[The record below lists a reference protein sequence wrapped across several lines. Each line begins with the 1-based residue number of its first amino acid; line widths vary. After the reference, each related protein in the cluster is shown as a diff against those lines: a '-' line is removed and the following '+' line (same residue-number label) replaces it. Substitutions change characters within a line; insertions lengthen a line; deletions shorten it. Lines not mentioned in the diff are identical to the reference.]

1 MTARTPAQNYND
13 SLMERDH
20 SRQLMLFND
29 LKAAI
34 RGGAPES
41 LVYGIL
47 EQLVEH
53 TNLHFLSEQLA
64 MKLYAYE
71 AFESHLLE
79 HQRLLAEVKNLKSA
93 LSAGTP
99 SEKQGL
105 IEALRGWM
113 IAHIETTDRAL
124 AEYLNTRTAAPLN
137 PST

>member
-1 MTARTPAQNYND
+1 MTAKSPAQNYND
-13 SLMERDH
+13 ASMEREH
-20 SRQLMLFND
+20 SGQLMLFND

-41 LVYGIL
+41 LVYGII

-64 MKLYAYE
+64 MKLHAYE